1 MMKTCP
7 GCGNPV
13 PEEATFCPHCG
24 KPLEGQTDGPRYQ
37 SAPGASPPASGGES
51 PAIRTLRQLFCSP
64 LYLTVA
70 IGYTVTLVSNLLSL
84 LLTGTGLMS
93 EDTAWVTGL
102 TGATGWTGDVGGAM
116 NTAVWSSLVWSVIAQ
131 IPAILVVVSLW
142 MMYASARDRSGA
154 PLKTAG
160 LTIIRVI
167 QIIVLVLVGIMMVLM
182 LGLMGIALTTVGF
195 GDNSEVFTPLV
206 AMMLF
211 ILVVVVVLV
220 MLYGVQFIRT
230 VDSIRKTIWTGTL
243 QGNISAYVAVCSI
256 LGGIVMVLNILLGLL
271 ARAPFTALSGVSGA
285 VSGICFGIL
294 LFRCRDEW
302 QRLKAEQ
309 TLTES
314 TVR

>member
-1 MMKTCP
+1 MKNCP
-7 GCGNPV
+7 GCGNPI
-13 PEEATFCPHCG
+13 PEDATFCPHCG
-24 KPLEGQTDGPRYQ
+24 KPLAEADTGPRYQ
-37 SAPGASPPASGGES
+37 NEPGTPPPAPGGAEP
-51 PAIRTLRQLFCSP
+51 PAIRTLRQLGCSP
-64 LYLTVA
+64 LYLTVT

-84 LLTGTGLMS
+84 LLMNTGLMR
-93 EDTAWVTGL
+93 EDSALVASL
-102 TGATGWTGDVGGAM
+102 TGATGLTGDVGGAM
-116 NTAVWSSLVWSVIAQ
+116 DTAVWSSLVWSVIAQ

-142 MMYASARDRSGA
+142 MLYASARDCSGA

-167 QIIVLVLVGIMMVLM
+167 QIIVLVVVGIMMVLM

-206 AMMLF
+206 GMMMF
-211 ILVVVVVLV
+211 ILVVAAVLV
-220 MLYGVQFIRT
+220 ILYGVQFIRT

-256 LGGIVMVLNILLGLL
+256 LGGIVMVFNVLLGLL

-285 VSGICFGIL
+285 VSGISFGIL

-302 QRLKAEQ
+302 QRLRAQQAEADG
-309 TLTES
+309 